1 MAADVSSLTRTL
13 GGRFN
18 EDKMEEMESRS
29 SGGNCSELITRD
41 LLGSC
46 SRTEAKELDLDSQ
59 VPTGWEKR
67 LDLKSGSVYLQ
78 RCKSSSSSPMSR
90 HHQNRSASLPELQD
104 LNLPPTPSSSKT
116 LLHEFEKRLDLKLVT
131 TNQDY
136 QSVCTLDMVKSA
148 LERAEIKKKKKNKL
162 AVPNHHHH
170 HHHHRY
176 EKQRSSCSFDG
187 GSSSN
192 SSSSSLTLVKDDEE
206 DRPHQKQRSSPSSPS
221 ISCSN
226 SGSLFAT
233 GCSNCLMYVLMSK
246 TNPKCPRCNTFV
258 VVQSAVINK
267 KPRIDLNTF
276 SD

>member
-1 MAADVSSLTRTL
+1 MAADVSSLTRML
-13 GGRFN
+13 SGRFN
-18 EDKMEEMESRS
+18 EEKIEESSRS
-29 SGGNCSELITRD
+29 SSSSNCSELITRD

-46 SRTEAKELDLDSQ
+46 SRTEVKELDLDLQ

-78 RCKSSSSSPMSR
+78 RCRASSSMS
-90 HHQNRSASLPELQD
+90 HHQNGNSSLPELQD
-104 LNLPPTPSSSKT
+104 LNLPPTPSSTSSSKT

-131 TNQDY
+131 ANQDY

-148 LERAEIKKKKKNKL
+148 LERAEIKKKKKKNNKL
-162 AVPNHHHH
+162 PDRHDN
-170 HHHHRY
+170 
-176 EKQRSSCSFDG
+176 QRTSCSFDG
-187 GSSSN
+187 GSSS
-192 SSSSSLTLVKDDEE
+192 SSSSLTLLKDDE
-206 DRPHQKQRSSPSSPS
+206 DDQKQRTSSSSS

-226 SGSLFAT
+226 SSSLFAA

-258 VVQSAVINK
+258 VQSTVINK